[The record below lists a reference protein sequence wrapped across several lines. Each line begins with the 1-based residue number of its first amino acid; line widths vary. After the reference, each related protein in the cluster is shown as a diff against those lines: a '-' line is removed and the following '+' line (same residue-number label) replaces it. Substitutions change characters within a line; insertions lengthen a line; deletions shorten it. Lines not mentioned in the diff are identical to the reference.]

1 MKITQRFMLV
11 CIFLTCQQ
19 YLAAQSYNLGW
30 RKQSFAF
37 ETLYATHAQV
47 PQVINND
54 KTANTQKAQKILTNE
69 NEQNVTQGHKQIVQ
83 LINNLA
89 GQSTFKH
96 TVCDAY
102 MKIYQSYQKSQE
114 MFLQLQRIQHVVVGY
129 LRTNMTTCPELE
141 NQLNNASSME
151 EEIQIFL
158 SYYKE

>member
-1 MKITQRFMLV
+1 MKTIQKLV
-11 CIFLTCQQ
+11 LICILFTCQQ
-19 YLAAQSYNLGW
+19 YITAQNYNLGKQ
-30 RKQSFAF
+30 KQSFAYK
-37 ETLYATHAQV
+37 TLYVSYAQV
-47 PQVINND
+47 PQVINNN
-54 KTANTQKAQKILTNE
+54 KPANTQKAQKILTNE
-69 NEQNVTQGHKQIVQ
+69 TEQNVTQGHKQIVQ

-114 MFLQLQRIQHVVVGY
+114 MFLQLQRIQHVVVDY